1 MKEVLG
7 RIYKKK
13 KKKQFSFCLSF
24 SYDNQIWELKIKK
37 GTGVGWVGSLELD
50 RTRGDAARG
59 RRALMGAFPKTN
71 FT

>member
-1 MKEVLG
+1 M
-7 RIYKKK
+7 
-13 KKKQFSFCLSF
+13 SF

-37 GTGVGWVGSLELD
+37 ATGVGWVGSLELG
-50 RTRGDAARG
+50 RTRGDAVRG